1 MQPLV
6 SYMRTGRL
14 PKLAR
19 RFFDGPIYPIITC
32 LIVLIGS
39 ITKTEFIFNI
49 FNIAMMC
56 LALLLVDS
64 SLSLVVPF
72 VTFVYQISVEN
83 TPGYPT
89 FSDYYF
95 TGWRVPVLI
104 ILAVFFVLSIGI
116 FLIRNDAP
124 RKLFQKRVPMLIP
137 LLILSAVWLM
147 NGILYDGFA
156 LNNFLFA
163 LAQVFAYFGLF
174 VIFYAGLSENDDEE
188 RIGNRLAY
196 YSFLI
201 TLVILIELI
210 ARYISI
216 SDHAFDVSSIDK
228 LYLNL
233 KNNVLLGWG
242 VCNPIGVSAAVL
254 IPMNFWGA
262 MRTRHHVIYS
272 VGGALA
278 FLAAVMTMSRNAM
291 LFGSIA
297 FVACLV
303 IACFKAER
311 AKPIF
316 RISLASLIIFALA
329 LAIIMRDQIAL
340 YMKDIFALG
349 DNGRYEIWAEGIEKL
364 WESPLFGVGFWNVPS
379 DAYEVGSFIPPFSHQ
394 TFVELLAATGIIGL
408 AAYLLYRAKSAL
420 PFVLRPTLLKT
431 MLGIS
436 ILVLLFESLLDN
448 YIFYIYPMIYYNAA
462 LASAFHLDKKSVA

>member
-1 MQPLV
+1 
-6 SYMRTGRL
+6 MRTGRL
-14 PKLAR
+14 PRLAR
-19 RFFDGPIYPIITC
+19 SFFEGPIYPIITC

-39 ITKTEFIFNI
+39 ITETEFIFNI

-56 LALLLVDS
+56 AALLLVDS
-64 SLSLVVPF
+64 ALSLLVPL
-72 VTFVYQISVEN
+72 VTFIYQISVEN

-104 ILAVFFVLSIGI
+104 ILAFFLVLSIGI
-116 FLIRNDAP
+116 FLIRKDAP
-124 RKLFQKRVPMLIP
+124 KKLFQKRVPLLIP
-137 LLILSAVWLM
+137 LLILSAVWLV

-163 LAQVFAYFGLF
+163 LAQIFAYFGLF
-174 VIFYAGLSENDDEE
+174 VIFSVGLSEKDDEE
-188 RIGNRLAY
+188 RIGNRIAY
-196 YSFLI
+196 STLLI

-262 MRTRHHVIYS
+262 MRTKHHFIYFA
-272 VGGALA
+272 GGVLA
-278 FLAAVMTMSRNAM
+278 FLAAIMTMSRNAM

-297 FVACLV
+297 LVACLA
-303 IACFKAER
+303 IACFKAAR
-311 AKPIF
+311 AKPLF
-316 RISLASLIIFALA
+316 CISLVSLFVFALA
-329 LAIIMRDQIAL
+329 LTILMHDQIAA

-349 DNGRYEIWAEGIEKL
+349 DNGRYAIWAEGIKKMG
-364 WESPLFGVGFWNVPS
+364 ESPLFGVGFWNVPS
-379 DAYEVGSFIPPFSHQ
+379 DAYEVASFLPPFSHQ

-408 AAYLLYRAKSAL
+408 AAYLFYRAKSAL
-420 PFVLRPTLLKT
+420 PFILRPTLLKT

-436 ILVLLFESLLDN
+436 ILILLFESLLDN

-462 LASAFHLDKKSVA
+462 LASAFHLDKKALS